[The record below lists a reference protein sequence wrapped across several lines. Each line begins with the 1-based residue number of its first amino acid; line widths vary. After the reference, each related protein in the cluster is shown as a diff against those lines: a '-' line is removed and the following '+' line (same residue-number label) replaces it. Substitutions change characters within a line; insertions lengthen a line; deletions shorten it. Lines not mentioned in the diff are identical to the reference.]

1 MTIKNKKGGENF
13 MENFMDEIEVKN
25 LNETDDSSS
34 AIEEFTFNF
43 ECAISSMPLAE
54 RT

>member
-1 MTIKNKKGGENF
+1 
-13 MENFMDEIEVKN
+13 MENYMDEIEVKN

-43 ECAISSMPLAE
+43 ECALASVSFAE